1 MHSRVIVPGVVEV
14 VADGSGQQDAQV
26 LLAHL
31 LPQTAE
37 LNHAVHHL
45 THAEAVAEV
54 VERVVSVVLLYAQL
68 ATQTI
73 TAHKNGSSGKHSRK
87 NDHRIFLSQQTKRME
102 CEKSLFKYL

>member
-54 VERVVSVVLLYAQL
+54 VERVVSVVLLYACL
-68 ATQTI
+68 LYTSPSPRDR
-73 TAHKNGSSGKHSRK
+73 HRSRMPSSA
-87 NDHRIFLSQQTKRME
+87 
-102 CEKSLFKYL
+102 

>member
-1 MHSRVIVPGVVEV
+1 MNSRVIVPGVVEV

-73 TAHKNGSSGKHSRK
+73 TVLLYAQ
-87 NDHRIFLSQQTKRME
+87 LATQTTTPRELMP
-102 CEKSLFKYL
+102 LD